1 LYLKQ
6 KNVAGANR
14 PCVAVNTDSGPQLT
28 EPHLSE
34 GVIYARGLKN
44 QEEVMPTW
52 RADYFDK
59 SGDPAPARSVILD
72 AESESDALDEVR
84 AKMGSACTRAELI
97 RIDYN
102 SSTTPH

>member
-1 LYLKQ
+1 
-6 KNVAGANR
+6 
-14 PCVAVNTDSGPQLT
+14 
-28 EPHLSE
+28 
-34 GVIYARGLKN
+34 
-44 QEEVMPTW
+44 MPTW

-59 SGDPAPARSVILD
+59 SGLAPTRSVILE

>member
-1 LYLKQ
+1 
-6 KNVAGANR
+6 
-14 PCVAVNTDSGPQLT
+14 
-28 EPHLSE
+28 
-34 GVIYARGLKN
+34 
-44 QEEVMPTW
+44 MPTW